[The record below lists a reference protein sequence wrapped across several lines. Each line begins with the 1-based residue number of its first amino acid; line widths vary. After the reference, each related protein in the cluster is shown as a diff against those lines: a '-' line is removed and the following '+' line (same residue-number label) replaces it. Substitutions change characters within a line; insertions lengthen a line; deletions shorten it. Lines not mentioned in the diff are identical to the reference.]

1 MWPGC
6 TVCATWISE
15 KEKTLGAAQRDNL
28 EAWKKQ
34 TLGRNSQQ
42 LTRSSQRK
50 KGPSGASQSASPEA
64 AGGVFL
70 TWPTRWLGARL
81 CSRERLRSA
90 EARWAALL
98 GQGGQ
103 SGSAKTDQP
112 LSGLSLCV
120 LQKAL
125 VCVCYLLSFG
135 QNGFL
140 FSPIFSLSPTT
151 PDMRHKAGQGGV
163 QPCLP

>member
-6 TVCATWISE
+6 TVCSATWISE
-15 KEKTLGAAQRDNL
+15 EKTLGQLRGTIWKL
-28 EAWKKQ
+28 RWKKQ

-70 TWPTRWLGARL
+70 TWPTGWLGARL

-90 EARWAALL
+90 EARWAGAAGPGRAEWLS
-98 GQGGQ
+98 QDR
-103 SGSAKTDQP
+103 SA
-112 LSGLSLCV
+112 SVWAGFVLCFRRP
-120 LQKAL
+120 
-125 VCVCYLLSFG
+125 SFACMLPA
-135 QNGFL
+135 QFWANGFL
-140 FSPIFSLSPTT
+140 FSPIFPLSPTT
-151 PDMRHKAGQGGV
+151 PDT
-163 QPCLP
+163 